1 MTNQDPDPEAAGA
14 KYAQDQITGDYFMD
28 WVREQ
33 LAEASRM
40 NPEDVLPLE
49 TKADAM
55 VIAKNML
62 QQLKWDTRKSSNWYD
77 LSITVKGDT
86 DFLRRLAGH
95 IEDGK
100 PSTSDPAATK
110 PTLKA

>member
-40 NPEDVLPLE
+40 
-49 TKADAM
+49 
-55 VIAKNML
+55 
-62 QQLKWDTRKSSNWYD
+62 KS
-77 LSITVKGDT
+77 G
-86 DFLRRLAGH
+86 RR
-95 IEDGK
+95 
-100 PSTSDPAATK
+100 AA
-110 PTLKA
+110 ARDEG